1 MLMPSTL
8 IAELLTTGKDFE
20 LWKNRTT
27 KKWQEFLQDWPVAS
41 LHEALEDSETLSKFL
56 NAVDTAVL
64 QFGLTTEEDNDSCA
78 ILLKDDPDAKNI
90 ICRTA
95 EDASNKNITKARKRI
110 DFRLYRLMVL
120 YQPIEEP
127 QLLPVCSKSD
137 IIRISR
143 STSNLNAAELL
154 NKLNKNQSRS
164 NNWWRITH
172 DYVKTTLPVWAD
184 LDLEARDYDL
194 ATALKVLRARKNIV
208 LQGAPGCGKTYGIP
222 EIVTRLCGVLDSDT
236 SRVNVI
242 KKYKELVGSRVF
254 FTTFHPSLDYED
266 FVEGYKPIART
277 GDDAPSGS
285 SANQGEFERR
295 DGIFLLAC
303 AAALNQNDEKA
314 KDSQKSDL
322 PRLLDSGPD
331 ARACIYNVV
340 GDKEAQTLSFNK
352 LNNKDKSSVGTIR
365 IEINTTEL
373 GLNFTTTEEVN
384 KWVRARNRDEDV
396 EDIENRNLN
405 KFFTNPKKG
414 QFVVSFCGP
423 KRIDAIGQV
432 LDNEITVHTLDEAEG
447 RYVLTRPVQWF
458 FLSEDSNES
467 TEESSEGISTE
478 PYYADKIFRQA
489 FFKLEDKIPVSTLKG
504 ILSERNLIDST
515 ARTKPVV
522 LIIDEINRGNIAKI
536 FGELITLIEADKRGD
551 ISVMLPYSRTQFTVP
566 SNLYIIGTMNTA
578 DRSVGGI
585 DYALRRRFAFV
596 RVRPH
601 CLSLKNDKKDP
612 CLDFQ
617 VELFT
622 AVSQLFIEE
631 LPKTPEF
638 PVKRNEKYLSE
649 AYNPEDVWP
658 GHSYFVTNS
667 RCDIG
672 YRWRYEIRPLLEEYI
687 RDGVLKPEAIEA
699 IDTIEKDYVKA

>member
-1 MLMPSTL
+1 MLMTSPL
-8 IAELLTTGKDFE
+8 ITELLTTCKDFE
-20 LWKNRTT
+20 QWKNRTT
-27 KKWQEFLQDWPVAS
+27 QKWTEFIRAWPVAT
-41 LHEALEDSETLSKFL
+41 LPEALEDPETQVKFL
-56 NAVDTAVL
+56 KAVDDAVL

-78 ILLKDDPDAKNI
+78 FLLKDNPNAKNL
-90 ICRTA
+90 ICTVA
-95 EDASNKNITKARKRI
+95 EEASKNNYNRKKKT
-110 DFRLYRLMVL
+110 DFRLYRVMVL

-143 STSNLNAAELL
+143 SDSSSNAPELL
-154 NKLNKNQSRS
+154 NKLNKNKSLS
-164 NNWWRITH
+164 NNWWRTTH
-172 DYVKTTLPVWAD
+172 DYVKATLPVWAD

-236 SRVNVI
+236 SRANVI

-266 FVEGYKPIART
+266 FVEGYKPIAHT

-314 KDSQKSDL
+314 KDSQKSNL

-352 LNNKDKSSVGTIR
+352 LTEKDKSSVGTIR

-373 GLNFTTTEEVN
+373 GLNFATTEEVV
-384 KWVRARNRDEDV
+384 KWVKARNRDEDV

-405 KFFTNPKKG
+405 KFFNNPKKG

-432 LDNEITVHTLDEAEG
+432 LENEITVHTIDEAEG

-458 FLSEDSNES
+458 FLSEDSTER
-467 TEESSEGISTE
+467 TEECAGGISTE

-601 CLSLKNDKKDP
+601 SLSFKSDKKEHS
-612 CLDFQ
+612 LEFQ
-617 VELFT
+617 EELFND
-622 AVSQLFIEE
+622 VSRLFIER
-631 LPKTPEF
+631 LPDTPAS

-667 RCDIG
+667 RCNIG

-699 IDTIEKDYVKA
+699 IENIEKEHVKA

>member
-1 MLMPSTL
+1 
-8 IAELLTTGKDFE
+8 
-20 LWKNRTT
+20 
-27 KKWQEFLQDWPVAS
+27 
-41 LHEALEDSETLSKFL
+41 
-56 NAVDTAVL
+56 
-64 QFGLTTEEDNDSCA
+64 
-78 ILLKDDPDAKNI
+78 
-90 ICRTA
+90 
-95 EDASNKNITKARKRI
+95 
-110 DFRLYRLMVL
+110 MVL

-458 FLSEDSNES
+458 FLSEDSTES

-612 CLDFQ
+612 SLDFQ